1 MCTLSSY
8 LLQHLY
14 AVRALHLLI
23 VIMQGNIKPH
33 MKYEKMSY
41 EKWIRDLF
49 ITTTNNDTVNR
60 LSGNGSIQC
69 IHVY

>member
-41 EKWIRDLF
+41 EIYIYIYIYRHLKECVLC
-49 ITTTNNDTVNR
+49 VN
-60 LSGNGSIQC
+60 LYSLPQPIMIQ
-69 IHVY
+69 